1 MKINPFTP
9 LLTVFVALMLC
20 VSGCNAPAKETATA
34 DAPTMTAAQKQAIE
48 QDVTAHVHELLEAA
62 EKKNIERC
70 MTVFENTPDF
80 LAVNP
85 DGTLGDYIAL
95 KKLNADGFDQMATL
109 KITPQKEVIRVLSAS
124 QVLYTLST
132 RQAAT
137 LKTGQRATYA
147 DVTATMLF
155 TNING
160 AWKATYYHESA
171 APPVMVN

>member
-1 MKINPFTP
+1 MKTNFFTAVLAP
-9 LLTVFVALMLC
+9 FVALMLG
-20 VSGCNAPAKETATA
+20 VAGCNTPAKETATA
-34 DAPTMTAAQKQAIE
+34 DASAMTAGQRQAIE

-70 MTVFENTPDF
+70 MTVFANTPDF

-95 KKLNADGFDQMATL
+95 KKLNADGFGQMATL
-109 KITPQKEVIRVLSAS
+109 KFTPKKEVIRVLSAS

-132 RQAAT
+132 RQTAT

-171 APPVMVN
+171 APPVLVN